1 MRQNIHVSMCR
12 PKLEVRFP
20 IPPQGEHISNAFYQI
35 YEDTGLFL
43 VIFMYSLCPHT
54 YFVKQA
60 HLIQRQ
66 RKCPLLHRKY
76 FLKQKQIL
84 YQKSN
89 IK

>member
-35 YEDTGLFL
+35 YEDTGLIL
-43 VIFMYSLCPHT
+43 VIFMHSLCPHT
-54 YFVKQA
+54 YVVKQA
-60 HLIQRQ
+60 HLIQSKQ
-66 RKCPLLHRKY
+66 RCFLHGKY
-76 FLKQKQIL
+76 LLKQKQIL

-89 IK
+89 RK